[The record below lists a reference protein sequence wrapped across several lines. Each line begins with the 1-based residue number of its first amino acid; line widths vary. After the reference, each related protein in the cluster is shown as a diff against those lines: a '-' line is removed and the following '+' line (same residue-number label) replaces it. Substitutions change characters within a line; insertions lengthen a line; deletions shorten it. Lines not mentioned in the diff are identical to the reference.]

1 MVEKIARIRNP
12 AGFSWLRLLSAVIY
26 RRAAA
31 VRADVSDWMI
41 NMGTTNSKPLSYYL
55 ELEYPFIVVA
65 HPDGD
70 YVVSFPIS
78 LAA

>member
-1 MVEKIARIRNP
+1 
-12 AGFSWLRLLSAVIY
+12 
-26 RRAAA
+26 
-31 VRADVSDWMI
+31 
-41 NMGTTNSKPLSYYL
+41 MGTTNSKPLSYYL
-55 ELEYPFIVVA
+55 ELEYLFIVVA